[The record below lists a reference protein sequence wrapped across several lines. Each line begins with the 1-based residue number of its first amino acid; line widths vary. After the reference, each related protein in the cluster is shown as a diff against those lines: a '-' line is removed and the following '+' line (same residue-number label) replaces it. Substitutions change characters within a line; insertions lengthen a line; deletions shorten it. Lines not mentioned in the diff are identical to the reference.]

1 MKEIDTDAREILRAI
16 DHNGGTATTT
26 EIRRE
31 SGLENSS
38 VRYRYGK
45 LEDAGLVETQKD
57 HDATPDGVAPMTVA
71 TITDKG
77 RRKIDEGLTFE
88 QELQRAEVEP
98 QDNADRIRELE
109 KEIVE
114 MREIVRT
121 LKDNQNWIGPQI
133 ERLVAESDE
142 AMQER

>member
-1 MKEIDTDAREILRAI
+1 MNQFDSDSREIIRAI
-16 DHNGGTATTT
+16 SHNNGRATTT

-31 SGLENSS
+31 TGLENSS

-45 LEDAGLVETQKD
+45 LENAGLIETQKD
-57 HDATPDGVAPMTVA
+57 HDATLDGVAPMTVA
-71 TITDKG
+71 TITGKA

-109 KEIVE
+109 KEIAE

-121 LKDNQNWIGPQI
+121 LKENQNWIGPQV
-133 ERLVAESDE
+133 EQLVAESDE
-142 AMQER
+142 AIQER